1 MLKLIKYNLKNDM
14 KELLIVFSIFFITA
28 AVVALKFNEWPDSLL
43 GLLIVGAFTFA
54 LIGTFITN
62 LRQFSSYIYGDK
74 SPLILTLPQTGFS
87 LVGSLLLT
95 SLLELLLVGVIGAI
109 ISIYILLIAGVSWM
123 PLRGVMLGTAMPAI
137 LSLLITICASVIG
150 GWILS
155 LLTFYFSLVLG
166 RGLVRNKVFGW
177 LLVVISFVGVS
188 SLSSLPDRLMVIW
201 PYTVSLS
208 IPFPMFV
215 TDATQSAAQI
225 SIQMGE
231 IFTIAPLVLAAKI
244 LVAFVLFWAT
254 SYLVENKVEVC
265 E

>member
-28 AVVALKFNEWPDSLL
+28 AVVALKFDDWPDSLL

-54 LIGTFITN
+54 LIGTFLAN
-62 LRQFSSYIYGDK
+62 LRQFSSYVYGDK

-95 SLLELLLVGVIGAI
+95 SLLELFLVGVVGFIC
-109 ISIYILLIAGVSWM
+109 ISIAGVSWM
-123 PLRGVMLGTAMPAI
+123 SLREVMLGTAMPAI
-137 LSLLITICASVIG
+137 LSILIIVCASIIG
-150 GWILS
+150 GWIFS

-166 RGLVRNKVFGW
+166 RGLVRNKFFGW

-188 SLSSLPDRLMVIW
+188 FLSSLSDRFIVIW
-201 PYTVSLS
+201 PYTVSLP
-208 IPFPMFV
+208 IPFPIFV

-225 SIQMGE
+225 SVEMGE
-231 IFTIAPLVLAAKI
+231 IFTIAPLVLAAKT

-254 SYLVENKVEVC
+254 SYMIENKVEVF